1 MLISL
6 ELKFHS
12 VTFIPS
18 MLPRVI
24 QLFLLIIFCIST
36 TASFGNEETDTLRST
51 NALRVE
57 KAPSIDGKLNEVEW
71 SLASATSGFVQF
83 RPDEG
88 KPGTQI
94 TEVKIL
100 YTDFAIYVGAYCYD
114 THPDSILKQLG
125 KRDDENLNADLFTIR
140 IDPYNNQQDAF
151 NFGVFASGVQMD
163 SKFSDYTFDAVWN
176 SDVSFDEKGWYVEM
190 EIPFS
195 AFRFPATPIQ
205 LWGLQLNRGIR
216 RIRESQMWAYVPS
229 TATNFQLY
237 WGHLR
242 DVQNVKTPLRLS
254 AVPYV
259 ALSYDHNPLINDD
272 GSHTYS
278 NLSSYNFGAD
288 IKYGIDDRFTLDM
301 TLLPDFGQV
310 QSDRI
315 VKNLSYREVVYDE
328 NRPFFREATELFS
341 KGDLFYSR
349 RIGRIPGKY
358 YSVFNEVGEDENLV
372 DNPAQAKLL
381 NAVKISGRT
390 DGGLGIGF
398 FNAVTDNAYATI
410 EKNNG
415 EKRQVLTEP
424 LTNYNV
430 FVLDQQ
436 FKNNSNIYFI
446 NASTIRRDQFDDSN
460 VSGMGIRLSNKKN
473 TFIVAGNGVLTQ
485 RFSRDKEVEG
495 NVFTNSIGYKY
506 SLGAEKQGG
515 IFNYGAYRNVTS
527 NEYLATDL
535 GFFRVAGQNN
545 TEAFLK
551 FSRFK
556 PWKKI
561 RESYNNLYLFVAD
574 DFRTGK
580 IGQNSVD
587 LSLFANLLSWNAVF
601 AGGGA
606 QLIRPYDFYEARIP
620 GQIFHGLRYYY
631 GYAGVS
637 TDYRKKLA
645 VDYNFNISNFI
656 DKFRWFGYNNS
667 ISLLFRPSDKLFMRY
682 QLRYD
687 FDPFNVGFANFDPN
701 GETVIG
707 GRRLDTWEN
716 NLRATYTFTNNMN
729 LTMISRHYW
738 ITGQY
743 KKYFSLDE
751 DGEMLENNSYHQN
764 NNFNFNVFN
773 VDLIFEWIFTPGSRL
788 NIVYKNNITTETGV
802 VRHNF
807 NNNINS
813 LIRDP
818 QATTIAVKVLY
829 FLDYIR
835 VHGKIASKFHHS
847 KTASRQQSPATFITK
862 RGF

>member
-1 MLISL
+1 MHSL
-6 ELKFHS
+6 
-12 VTFIPS
+12 TFIPS

-24 QLFLLIIFCIST
+24 HCILTLIFFILAFKSDG
-36 TASFGNEETDTLRST
+36 AVDTDTLRST
-51 NALRVE
+51 TAFRIQ
-57 KAPSIDGKLNEVEW
+57 KAPSLDGKLNEAEW
-71 SLASATSGFVQF
+71 SLAESTTGFVQF
-83 RPDEG
+83 RPNEG
-88 KPGTQI
+88 KPATQI

-100 YTDFAIYVGAYCYD
+100 YTDFAIYVGAYCFD
-114 THPDSILKQLG
+114 TKPDSILKQLG
-125 KRDDENLNADLFTIR
+125 KRDDENLNSDLFTIR

-151 NFGVFASGVQMD
+151 NFGVYASGVQMD
-163 SKFSDYTFDAVWN
+163 SKFSDLTFDAVWN
-176 SDVSFDEKGWYVEM
+176 SEVSFDENGWYVEM
-190 EIPFS
+190 EIPFY
-195 AFRFPATPIQ
+195 AFRFPETPIQ

-229 TATNFQLY
+229 IATNSQLY

-242 DVQNVKTPLRLS
+242 GVQDVKTPLRLS

-259 ALSYDHNPLINDD
+259 ALSYDHNPSNNED
-272 GSHTYS
+272 GTTTYS
-278 NLSSYNFGAD
+278 NINSYDFGAD

-341 KGDLFYSR
+341 KGNLFYSR
-349 RIGRIPGKY
+349 RIGRIPSNY
-358 YSVFNEVGEDENLV
+358 DSVFDDVGEDERLV

-398 FNAVTDNAYATI
+398 FNAVTDNVYATI
-410 EKNNG
+410 EKNSG

-436 FKNNSNIYFI
+436 FKNNSNLYFI
-446 NASTIRRDQFDDSN
+446 NASTIRRDQYDDAN
-460 VSGMGIRLSNKKN
+460 VSGLGFELSNKKN
-473 TFIVAGNGVLTQ
+473 TIEVEGNGVLTQ
-485 RFSRDKEVEG
+485 RFSKTLGEEG
-495 NVFTNSIGYKY
+495 NVFRNSIGYKY
-506 SLGAEKQGG
+506 SLGIEKAGG
-515 IFNYGAYRNVTS
+515 IFNYELFRNVTS
-527 NEYLATDL
+527 PDYEATDL

-545 TEAFLK
+545 TEANVK
-551 FSRFK
+551 FSQFK

-580 IGQNSVD
+580 IGQNSID
-587 LSLFANLLSWNAVF
+587 LSLFANLLSWNAIF

-606 QLIRPYDFYEARIP
+606 QLIRPYDYYEARVD

-631 GYAGVS
+631 AYAGFS

-645 VDYNFNISNFI
+645 IDYTFNLSNFI
-656 DKFRWFGYNNS
+656 DKYTWFGYNNN
-667 ISLLFRPSDKLFMRY
+667 IAFLVRPNDKLFLKY
-682 QLRYD
+682 SLRYD
-687 FDPFNVGFANFDPN
+687 FDPFNVGFANFDNDGNPI
-701 GETVIG
+701 IG

-743 KKYFSLDE
+743 KNTFHWMKEVKCWIIIHTIKTIISILMYL
-751 DGEMLENNSYHQN
+751 ML
-764 NNFNFNVFN
+764 
-773 VDLIFEWIFTPGSRL
+773 T
-788 NIVYKNNITTETGV
+788 
-802 VRHNF
+802 
-807 NNNINS
+807 
-813 LIRDP
+813 
-818 QATTIAVKVLY
+818 
-829 FLDYIR
+829 
-835 VHGKIASKFHHS
+835 
-847 KTASRQQSPATFITK
+847 
-862 RGF
+862 